1 MRKNQIADE
10 AFKLFARQGYEATT
24 MQQIGDAVGLD
35 KSSLYVHFKNKSDIY
50 AENLLQEFQVYEQQV
65 IKQLECDDADY
76 KSMMRGLFV
85 NSLKYFSDRERLL
98 FWKQVVLLARSG
110 VNAKM
115 VEQSAFYLDKIKAC
129 VHCKLS
135 YAQADDKKNNMS
147 LCSMILTQGFMDWF
161 LLQDNVDDNDI
172 ENAVCMFD
180 NIVSTSKLFN

>member
-1 MRKNQIADE
+1 MRRNQIADK

-50 AENLLQEFQVYEQQV
+50 TENLSHEFEVYEQQV
-65 IKQLECDDADY
+65 IKQLECDGDY
-76 KSMMRGLFV
+76 KSLMRCLFV

-98 FWKQVVLLARSG
+98 FWKQAVLLARSG
-110 VNAKM
+110 LNAEM
-115 VEQSAFYLDKIKAC
+115 AEQSAFYLDKIKSC

-135 YAQADDKKNNMS
+135 YGQADDQKNSMS

-161 LLQDNVDDNDI
+161 LIQDNVDENDI
-172 ENAVCMFD
+172 ENAVCIFD
-180 NIVSTSKLFN
+180 DIVSTSKLFN

>member
-1 MRKNQIADE
+1 MRRDQIVDE
-10 AFKLFARQGYEATT
+10 AFKLFARQGYGATT

-50 AENLLQEFQVYEQQV
+50 TENLFREFQVYEQQV
-65 IKQLECDDADY
+65 IKQSECDGDY
-76 KSMMRGLFV
+76 KTLMRCLFI

-110 VNAKM
+110 VNAEM
-115 VEQSAFYLDKIKAC
+115 AEQSAIYMNKIKTC

-135 YAQADDKKNNMS
+135 YSPTDVKKRDMS

-161 LLQDNVDDNDI
+161 LLRDNVDDHDI
-172 ENAVCMFD
+172 ENAVCIFD
-180 NIVSTSKLFN
+180 NIVSTSNLFN